1 LIPHDL
7 RNGRRIQQMTD
18 QRVRAVN
25 PAGVLAQPGSLAPQT
40 GVHRHEVLLATD
52 TVQLYSKATAERPDR
67 HCPGPPSCCT
77 SSKAGRRK
85 IVPST
90 ATPPCIR
97 RRVHTCCTP
106 PWEVR
111 GAPLTH
117 QTTTRRDERT
127 TLSR

>member
-1 LIPHDL
+1 
-7 RNGRRIQQMTD
+7 
-18 QRVRAVN
+18 
-25 PAGVLAQPGSLAPQT
+25 
-40 GVHRHEVLLATD
+40 
-52 TVQLYSKATAERPDR
+52 
-67 HCPGPPSCCT
+67 

-127 TLSR
+127 TLSRDVARPRPSPRSGDAMSRFLHKFVLRREVLLSTSRVVVNAVIRALTSELVSWLF